1 MTLSDTEPLVTDAA
15 TASATGSAA
24 AVQAERIGG
33 RIRDMRRA
41 RSFTLVQLA
50 EAAGLSHPFLSQLE
64 RGLASPSMASLE
76 RIARALGTS
85 QVELL
90 SVDAPRT
97 GRGRR
102 GEPADAISV
111 VRAGTGAQGPFSEG
125 RARMLVE
132 GARAFHP
139 MEYHGGN
146 PEYGDSFVH
155 DEDEWMYV
163 LDGRIEVDLGGRS
176 PLRFAPGDAL
186 YLAGGTAHRL
196 RSLDGDPFRL
206 LIVKEHPARL

>member
-1 MTLSDTEPLVTDAA
+1 MTLSDTESTVL
-15 TASATGSAA
+15 
-24 AVQAERIGG
+24 AVGG

-90 SVDAPRT
+90 SVDAPRV
-97 GRGRR
+97 RR
-102 GEPADAISV
+102 AGAEPAVPISV
-111 VRAGTGAQGPFSEG
+111 VLACAGTQGPYSEG
-125 RARMLVE
+125 SARMLVE
-132 GARAFHP
+132 GPRAFHP
-139 MEYHGGN
+139 MEYSGDN
-146 PEYGDSFVH
+146 VEYGDSFSH

-163 LDGRIEVDLGGRS
+163 LTGHVEVDLDGAT
-176 PLRFAPGDAL
+176 PLCFAPGDAV
-186 YLAGGTAHRL
+186 YLSGGTAHRL
-196 RSLDGDPFRL
+196 RSSDGRAFRL

>member
-1 MTLSDTEPLVTDAA
+1 MTLSDTA
-15 TASATGSAA
+15 
-24 AVQAERIGG
+24 QAERVGG

-41 RSFTLVQLA
+41 RAFTLVQLA

-90 SVDAPRT
+90 SVDEPRR
-97 GRGRR
+97 GRGAA
-102 GEPADAISV
+102 EPVSV
-111 VRAGTGAQGPFSEG
+111 VRAGSGTQGPYSEG
-125 RARMLVE
+125 SARMLVE
-132 GARAFHP
+132 GARPFHP
-139 MEYHGGN
+139 MEFHGDN
-146 PEYGDSFVH
+146 VEYGDSFVH

-163 LDGRIEVDLGGRS
+163 LDGCIEVDLDVRA
-176 PLRFAPGDAL
+176 PLRLVLGDAI
-186 YLAGGTAHRL
+186 YLSGGTAHRL
-196 RSLDGDPFRL
+196 RSSDGAPFRL

>member
-1 MTLSDTEPLVTDAA
+1 MTLSDTA
-15 TASATGSAA
+15 
-24 AVQAERIGG
+24 QAERVGS

-41 RSFTLVQLA
+41 RAFTLVQLA
-50 EAAGLSHPFLSQLE
+50 EAAELSHPFLSQLE

-90 SVDAPRT
+90 SVDEPRR
-97 GRGRR
+97 GRG
-102 GEPADAISV
+102 GVPAEPVSI
-111 VRAGTGAQGPFSEG
+111 VRAGTGTHGPYSEG
-125 RARMLVE
+125 SARMLVE

-139 MEYHGGN
+139 MEFHGDN
-146 PEYGDSFVH
+146 AVYGDSFAH

-163 LDGRIEVDLGGRS
+163 LDGRIEVDLGTDS
-176 PLRFAPGDAL
+176 PVRFAPGDAI
-186 YLAGGTAHRL
+186 YLSGGTAHRL
-196 RSLDGDPFRL
+196 RSADGTPFRL

>member
-1 MTLSDTEPLVTDAA
+1 MTLSDTGSA
-15 TASATGSAA
+15 TAL
-24 AVQAERIGG
+24 QAERVGG

-90 SVDAPRT
+90 SVDEPRRA
-97 GRGRR
+97 RGRA
-102 GEPADAISV
+102 GEPAAAVSV

-125 RARMLVE
+125 SARMLVE

-139 MEYHGGN
+139 MEYRGDN
-146 PEYGDSFVH
+146 VVYGDSFIH

-163 LDGRIEVDLGGRS
+163 LDGRIEVDLGGRT

-196 RSLDGDPFRL
+196 RSSDGGAFRL

>member
-1 MTLSDTEPLVTDAA
+1 MTLSDTA
-15 TASATGSAA
+15 
-24 AVQAERIGG
+24 QAERVGS

-50 EAAGLSHPFLSQLE
+50 EAAELSHPFLSQLE

-90 SVDAPRT
+90 SVDEPRR
-97 GRGRR
+97 GRG
-102 GEPADAISV
+102 ADAAEPVSI
-111 VRAGTGAQGPFSEG
+111 VRAGTGTQGPYSEG
-125 RARMLVE
+125 SARMLVD

-139 MEYHGGN
+139 MEFHGDN
-146 PEYGDSFVH
+146 VAYGDSFAH

-163 LDGRIEVDLGGRS
+163 LDGNVEVDLGVAS
-176 PLRFAPGDAL
+176 PLTFAPGDAV
-186 YLAGGTAHRL
+186 YLTGGTAHRL
-196 RSLDGDPFRL
+196 RSADGGPFRL

>member
-1 MTLSDTEPLVTDAA
+1 MTLSDTQP
-15 TASATGSAA
+15 SAR
-24 AVQAERIGG
+24 AEHIGD

-90 SVDAPRT
+90 SVDGPR
-97 GRGRR
+97 RGRTP
-102 GEPADAISV
+102 GEPVSV
-111 VRAGTGAQGPFSEG
+111 VRAGSGVEGPYSEG
-125 RARMLVE
+125 IARMLVE
-132 GARAFHP
+132 GARPFHP
-139 MEYHGGN
+139 MEYR
-146 PEYGDSFVH
+146 GDNAEFHDHFVH

-163 LDGRIEVDLGGRS
+163 LDGDVNVELGHRA
-176 PLRFAPGDAL
+176 PVRFGPGDAI
-186 YLAGGTAHRL
+186 YLAGGVTHRL
-196 RSLDGDPFRL
+196 RSSNGDAFRL

>member
-1 MTLSDTEPLVTDAA
+1 MTLSDTA
-15 TASATGSAA
+15 
-24 AVQAERIGG
+24 QAERVGG

-90 SVDAPRT
+90 SVDEPRY
-97 GRGRR
+97 GRGRGGDSAER
-102 GEPADAISV
+102 VSIVPAGS
-111 VRAGTGAQGPFSEG
+111 GTEGPYSEG
-125 RARMLVE
+125 TARMLVE

-139 MEYHGGN
+139 MEYRGHN
-146 PEYGDSFVH
+146 LEYGDSFVH

-163 LDGRIEVDLGGRS
+163 LDGHVEVDLDGHA
-176 PLRFAPGDAL
+176 PLRFAPGDAV
-186 YLAGGTAHRL
+186 YLSGGTAHRL
-196 RSLDGDPFRL
+196 RSFDGAAFRL
-206 LIVKEHPARL
+206 LVVKEHPARL

>member
-1 MTLSDTEPLVTDAA
+1 MAVSDV
-15 TASATGSAA
+15 
-24 AVQAERIGG
+24 GG

-50 EAAGLSHPFLSQLE
+50 EAAELSHPFLSQLE

-90 SVDAPRT
+90 SVDEPR
-97 GRGRR
+97 RGR
-102 GEPADAISV
+102 EQAPAVSL
-111 VRAGTGAQGPFSEG
+111 VRAGDGTTGPFSEG
-125 RARMLVE
+125 TARMLVE

-139 MEYHGGN
+139 MEYRGDN
-146 PEYGDSFVH
+146 TNYGDRFVH
-155 DEDEWMYV
+155 DEDEWVYV
-163 LDGRIEVDLGGRS
+163 LEGAVEVDVSAPDL
-176 PLRFAPGDAL
+176 LQLHPGDAV
-186 YLAGGTAHRL
+186 YLAGGTSHRF
-196 RSLDGDPFRL
+196 RSTDGGAFRL

>member
-1 MTLSDTEPLVTDAA
+1 MTLSDTDTDAG
-15 TASATGSAA
+15 TAA
-24 AVQAERIGG
+24 QAERVGG

-41 RSFTLVQLA
+41 RAFTLVQLA

-90 SVDAPRT
+90 SVDEPLG
-97 GRGRR
+97 GRSNRVRRR
-102 GEPADAISV
+102 GALTEPVSI
-111 VRAGTGAQGPFSEG
+111 VRAGSGTQGPFSEG
-125 RARMLVE
+125 SARMLVE

-139 MEYHGGN
+139 MEFHGDN
-146 PEYGDSFVH
+146 AEYGDSFVH
-155 DEDEWMYV
+155 EEDEWMYV
-163 LDGRIEVDLGGRS
+163 LDGHVEVDLDARP
-176 PLRFAPGDAL
+176 PLRFAPGDAI
-186 YLAGGTAHRL
+186 YLGGGTAHRF
-196 RSLDGDPFRL
+196 RSADGGAFRL

>member
-1 MTLSDTEPLVTDAA
+1 MTLSDTQSV
-15 TASATGSAA
+15 
-24 AVQAERIGG
+24 VRAEHVGG

-90 SVDAPRT
+90 SVDEPR
-97 GRGRR
+97 RGRDP
-102 GEPADAISV
+102 GEPISV
-111 VRAGTGAQGPFSEG
+111 VRDGTGTEGPYSEG
-125 RARMLVE
+125 TARMLVE

-139 MEYHGGN
+139 MEYR
-146 PEYGDSFVH
+146 GDNAEFHDHFVH

-163 LDGRIEVDLGGRS
+163 LEGYVEIELGHRS
-176 PLRFAPGDAL
+176 PDNFGPGDAV
-186 YLAGGTAHRL
+186 YLAGGISHRL
-196 RSLDGDPFRL
+196 RSSNGEAFRL

>member
-1 MTLSDTEPLVTDAA
+1 MTLSDTPT
-15 TASATGSAA
+15 
-24 AVQAERIGG
+24 AVQAERVGG

-90 SVDAPRT
+90 SVDEPRRP
-97 GRGRR
+97 RGSARDI
-102 GEPADAISV
+102 ADPISV
-111 VRAGTGAQGPFSEG
+111 VRAGSGTVGPYSEG
-125 RARMLVE
+125 TARMLVE

-139 MEYHGGN
+139 MEYRGDN
-146 PEYGDSFVH
+146 VEFRDSFTH
-155 DEDEWMYV
+155 AEEEWMYV
-163 LDGRIEVDLGGRS
+163 LAGRVEVDLGDRS
-176 PLRFAPGDAL
+176 PLYFGPGDAV
-186 YLAGGTAHRL
+186 YLTGGVAHRL
-196 RSLDGDPFRL
+196 RSSDGGEFRV
-206 LIVKEHPARL
+206 LIVKEHPAGL

>member
-1 MTLSDTEPLVTDAA
+1 MTLSDIDT
-15 TASATGSAA
+15 SAEAA
-24 AVQAERIGG
+24 AGASVQAERVGG

-90 SVDAPRT
+90 SVDEPR
-97 GRGRR
+97 RGRHR
-102 GEPADAISV
+102 GGEPVPAVSI
-111 VRAGTGAQGPFSEG
+111 VRSGTGAQGPFSEG
-125 RARMLVE
+125 SARMLVD

-139 MEYHGGN
+139 MEFRGDN
-146 PEYGDSFVH
+146 VEYGDSFVH

-163 LDGRIEVDLGGRS
+163 LDGHIEVELGGRA
-176 PLRFAPGDAL
+176 PLRFAPGDAI
-186 YLAGGTAHRL
+186 YLSGGTGHRL
-196 RSLDGDPFRL
+196 RSSDGEAFRL

>member
-1 MTLSDTEPLVTDAA
+1 MTLSDTDPAL
-15 TASATGSAA
+15 
-24 AVQAERIGG
+24 AVQAERVGG

-90 SVDAPRT
+90 SVDEPRSRH
-97 GRGRR
+97 GHRS
-102 GEPADAISV
+102 EPADAVSV
-111 VRAGTGAQGPFSEG
+111 VRAGTGARGPFSEG
-125 RARMLVE
+125 SARMLVE

-146 PEYGDSFVH
+146 AEYGDSFIH
-155 DEDEWMYV
+155 DEDEWVYV
-163 LDGRIEVDLGGRS
+163 LDGRIEVDLGSRAD

-196 RSLDGDPFRL
+196 RSSDGDAFRL

>member
-1 MTLSDTEPLVTDAA
+1 MTLSDSDTA
-15 TASATGSAA
+15 T
-24 AVQAERIGG
+24 AVQAERVGG

-90 SVDAPRT
+90 SVDEPRHARG
-97 GRGRR
+97 GRGGRG
-102 GEPADAISV
+102 GEPAEPISV

-125 RARMLVE
+125 SARMLVE

-139 MEYHGGN
+139 MEYHGDNGA
-146 PEYGDSFVH
+146 YGDSFVH

-163 LDGRIEVDLGGRS
+163 LDGRIEVDLGGRT
-176 PLRFAPGDAL
+176 PLRFAPGDAI
-186 YLAGGTAHRL
+186 YLSGGTAHRL
-196 RSLDGDPFRL
+196 RSSDGEAFRL

>member
-1 MTLSDTEPLVTDAA
+1 MTLSDTA
-15 TASATGSAA
+15 
-24 AVQAERIGG
+24 QAERVGG

-41 RSFTLVQLA
+41 RAFTLVQLA

-90 SVDAPRT
+90 SVDEPRY
-97 GRGRR
+97 GRGRGADR
-102 GEPADAISV
+102 AEPVSIV
-111 VRAGTGAQGPFSEG
+111 PAGTGTVGPYSEG
-125 RARMLVE
+125 TARMLVE

-139 MEYHGGN
+139 MEYRGEN
-146 PEYGDSFVH
+146 AEYGDSFVH

-163 LDGRIEVDLGGRS
+163 LDGHVEVDLDGHT
-176 PLRFAPGDAL
+176 PLRFAPGDAV
-186 YLAGGTAHRL
+186 YLSGGTAHRL
-196 RSLDGDPFRL
+196 RSFDGGAFRL
-206 LIVKEHPARL
+206 LVVKEHPARL